1 MRTAISVAVR
11 HSKYK
16 NSLRFVRGIGPCAKR
31 NETKRNETK
40 RNETKRNETVVL
52 IKSESSRACLGK
64 ETV

>member
-40 RNETKRNETVVL
+40 RNETKRNGRVD
-52 IKSESSRACLGK
+52 
-64 ETV
+64 

>member
-40 RNETKRNETVVL
+40 RNETVVL